1 MCIKTRLIH
10 ITTDKHLHLSLNCFF
25 LASHILHHP
34 HTFIRSC
41 VENLQK
47 RKISMLIIFSLSKFS
62 LNKLNYLFN
71 DDEA

>member
-1 MCIKTRLIH
+1 M
-10 ITTDKHLHLSLNCFF
+10 HLSLNLFMANQIF
-25 LASHILHHP
+25 HHLR
-34 HTFIRSC
+34 TFIRAC

-62 LNKLNYLFN
+62 LNKLNCLFN